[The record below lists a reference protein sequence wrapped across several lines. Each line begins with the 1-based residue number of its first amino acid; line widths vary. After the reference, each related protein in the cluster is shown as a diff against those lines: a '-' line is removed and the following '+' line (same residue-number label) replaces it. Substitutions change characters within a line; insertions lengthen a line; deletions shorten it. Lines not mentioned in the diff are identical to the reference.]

1 MIKFILS
8 HNMYNLIHIIQIKVV
23 QFLEGKFTEK
33 DRYNRGD
40 PRQKFLLFV
49 LLLGGIEG
57 KGKGK

>member
-1 MIKFILS
+1 
-8 HNMYNLIHIIQIKVV
+8 MYNLIHIIQIKVV

-33 DRYNRGD
+33 DRYNRRD

-49 LLLGGIEG
+49 LLLGGMEG

>member
-33 DRYNRGD
+33 DRYNRRD

-49 LLLGGIEG
+49 LLLGGMEG

>member
-1 MIKFILS
+1 
-8 HNMYNLIHIIQIKVV
+8 MYNLIHIIQIKVV

-49 LLLGGIEG
+49 LLLGGMEG